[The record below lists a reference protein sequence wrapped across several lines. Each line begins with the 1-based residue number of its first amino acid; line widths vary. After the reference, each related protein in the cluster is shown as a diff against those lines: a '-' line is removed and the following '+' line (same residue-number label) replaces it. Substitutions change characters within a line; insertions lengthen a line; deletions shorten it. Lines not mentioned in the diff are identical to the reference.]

1 MVERVK
7 KFTESFLNNSLNYSQ
22 QQPSKDEKEI
32 EMDPG
37 ITIVLAGYQEGQV
50 RRQEGFKNKNSLF
63 ICLFFLDEKGS

>member
-22 QQPSKDEKEI
+22 QQPSKDEK

-63 ICLFFLDEKGS
+63 IYLFVFLDEKGS

>member
-22 QQPSKDEKEI
+22 QQPSKDEK

-63 ICLFFLDEKGS
+63 VCLFVFLDEKGG